1 LILKPAGGLAV
12 CREHLSRLSSQRAR
26 QTRRTN
32 SCRGARADTGGAQ
45 GSLMAWL
52 AAQAPDV
59 AMAAAMTATA
69 ALWWPD
75 EALSNAAAF
84 CRCACACAACQ
95 DVTGGAGKG
104 LPPPCRP
111 CAPRAA

>member
-1 LILKPAGGLAV
+1 
-12 CREHLSRLSSQRAR
+12 
-26 QTRRTN
+26 
-32 SCRGARADTGGAQ
+32 
-45 GSLMAWL
+45 MAWL

-84 CRCACACAACQ
+84 CRCAGACAACQ